1 MTITEQLKQKIL
13 DGGQISREEAL
24 LLTDAPLEELSAA
37 ADRSE
42 ERRVG
47 KEC

>member
-24 LLTDAPLEELSAA
+24 LLTDKSEAK
-37 ADRSE
+37 RS
-42 ERRVG
+42 
-47 KEC
+47 